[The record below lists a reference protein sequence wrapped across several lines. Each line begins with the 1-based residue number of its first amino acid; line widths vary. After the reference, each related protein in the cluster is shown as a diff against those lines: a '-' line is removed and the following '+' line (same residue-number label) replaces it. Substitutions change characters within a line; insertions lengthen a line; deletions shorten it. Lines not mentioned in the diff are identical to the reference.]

1 MTTVPDYQYCL
12 RCDKVMLVTELRF
25 IEGSW
30 GVAERY
36 CVACE
41 ALIAAGNVVREAI
54 IEDEMH
60 AT

>member
-1 MTTVPDYQYCL
+1 MSIPEYQYCL
-12 RCDKVMLVTELRF
+12 RCGKVMVVTELRF

-30 GVAERY
+30 AVAECY

-41 ALIAAGNVVREAI
+41 ALIAAANVVREAV